1 VIWLA
6 VGAAGAMGAVVRY
19 LVDHLVSARAS
30 GVFPWGTLVVNVS
43 GSFAAGGV
51 AALVAVEVVG
61 SDLAMVVAG
70 GFLGAYT
77 TFSTAMYETLRLL
90 EDGARRLAVGNLV
103 LPLFGSVLAATGG
116 WMLVTAL
123 LV

>member
-1 VIWLA
+1 MIWLA

>member
-1 VIWLA
+1 MWLA
-6 VGAAGAMGAVVRY
+6 IGAAGAMGAVARY

-43 GSFAAGGV
+43 GSFVAGGV

-77 TFSTAMYETLRLL
+77 TFSTATYETVRLL
-90 EDGARRLAVGNLV
+90 EDGARRLAVSNLV
-103 LPLFGSVLAATGG
+103 VPLLGSVSAATGG
-116 WMLVTAL
+116 WMLVAAT
-123 LV
+123 VGP

>member
-1 VIWLA
+1 MWLA

-61 SDLAMVVAG
+61 SDLAMIVAG

-77 TFSTAMYETLRLL
+77 TFSTAMYETVRLL
-90 EDGARRLAVGNLV
+90 EDGARRLAIGNLV
-103 LPLFGSVLAATGG
+103 VPMVGSVLAATGG
-116 WMLVTAL
+116 WMLVTA
-123 LV
+123 VAV